1 MRVVG
6 ISISNTVEYWSHRT
20 DYRDTVIAGPRV
32 TTELQDTL
40 LDVSTIIYT
49 LFILKEVLEK
59 SPGSDKVSLQREEIQ
74 AAARAEAAC
83 VSLCDSQRPPGHSL
97 TEQNRFTLTSN

>member
-6 ISISNTVEYWSHRT
+6 VAISNTVECWSHRN
-20 DYRDTVIAGPRV
+20 DYRDAVVAGPRV

-40 LDVSTIIYT
+40 LNVSTIIHT

-59 SPGSDKVSLQREEIQ
+59 SPGSDKNQS
-74 AAARAEAAC
+74 
-83 VSLCDSQRPPGHSL
+83 
-97 TEQNRFTLTSN
+97 TE